1 MPVWGSRRI
10 CSQFGTC
17 LLSWSG
23 TSHAFWLF
31 AATTKI
37 HHIIHYSGESNSQC
51 IYTRTHHHHLISE
64 KSFECGRFTEI
75 IKGQTAAF
83 ITFVLVPIANC
94 QYGRVQRHFGVD

>member
-1 MPVWGSRRI
+1 ML
-10 CSQFGTC
+10 FGF
-17 LLSWSG
+17 LQQPPRYIISYIIQVNQIPSVYI
-23 TSHAFWLF
+23 HA
-31 AATTKI
+31 
-37 HHIIHYSGESNSQC
+37 
-51 IYTRTHHHHLISE
+51 LISE